1 VLNKSKALITNEVF
15 HVIIVT
21 DICVK
26 RRLEWIKGYIAKYA
40 GSKTSLLD
48 VG

>member
-1 VLNKSKALITNEVF
+1 
-15 HVIIVT
+15 VIIVT

-26 RRLEWIKGYIAKYA
+26 RMLEWVEGYIAKYA

-48 VG
+48 GG